1 MLKLGS
7 YLYVHP
13 DDISAVSFTE
23 DDDIEIWVR
32 GVCFLLSS
40 KEAKD
45 DLMDWLRNEDLD
57 GDDE

>member
-13 DDISAVSFTE
+13 DSIDAVSFTE
-23 DDDIEIWVR
+23 EDDIEIWVR
-32 GVCFLLSS
+32 GVYFLLSS

-45 DLMDWLRNEDLD
+45 DLMDWLRDVEES
-57 GDDE
+57 DE